1 MDLISS
7 LSFEKAYY
15 WHSLHAACTLKELC
29 TPCTPTERGLHAVEI
44 PRFGHPFQTGWG
56 GLIIDLSRVTAAIL
70 SGGAKMHFLKWPFVH
85 FWLEIHEGLKQ
96 SWCNLVVM
104 STMDYRCRFFNLI
117 VNMMSTSLIIH
128 AWWHNVRKW
137 QIRYKSTKTCQ

>member
-1 MDLISS
+1 MILNINNFDILFFGKVSHFGSS
-7 LSFEKAYY
+7 I
-15 WHSLHAACTLKELC
+15 LC
-29 TPCTPTERGLHAVEI
+29 QNVTMFYLLLTFPLNCETVPILESNLFV
-44 PRFGHPFQTGWG
+44 
-56 GLIIDLSRVTAAIL
+56 IDLSRVTAAIL

-104 STMDYRCRFFNLI
+104 STMDYRCRFFNFI

-128 AWWHNVRKW
+128 AWWHNFRKW